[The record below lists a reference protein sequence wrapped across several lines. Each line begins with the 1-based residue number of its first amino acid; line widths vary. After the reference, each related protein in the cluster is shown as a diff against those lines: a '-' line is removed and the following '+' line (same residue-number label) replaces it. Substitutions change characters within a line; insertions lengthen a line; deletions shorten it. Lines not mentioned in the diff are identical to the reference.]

1 MTILNLVIAPNPI
14 LQQKSSPVLKIT
26 EKTKKLCNDMF
37 ETMYNFGGIGLSA
50 VQVGILER
58 IIVIDL
64 QSKEDKKSPSGQII
78 MINPE
83 IAQTSQEPN
92 LYNEGC
98 LSFPDQFVNITRP
111 KEITVKYLDI
121 ESNQCEIV
129 ADGLLSTCIQHE
141 IDHLD
146 GKTIGSYVSELKRT
160 MMFGKIKKIKRTMK
174 NVI

>member
-83 IAQTSQEPN
+83 KDKENTEFKVALAKVISSQLE
-92 LYNEGC
+92 
-98 LSFPDQFVNITRP
+98 
-111 KEITVKYLDI
+111 
-121 ESNQCEIV
+121 
-129 ADGLLSTCIQHE
+129 LL
-141 IDHLD
+141 
-146 GKTIGSYVSELKRT
+146 KANNAV
-160 MMFGKIKKIKRTMK
+160 FGK
-174 NVI
+174 